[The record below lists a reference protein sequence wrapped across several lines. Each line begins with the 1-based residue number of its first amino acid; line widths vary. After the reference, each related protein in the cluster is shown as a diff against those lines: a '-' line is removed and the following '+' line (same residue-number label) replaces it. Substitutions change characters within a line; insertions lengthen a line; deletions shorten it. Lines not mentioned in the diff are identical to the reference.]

1 MKPFVCVRIKRNLSY
16 RGQLFIGR
24 REGFV
29 TRWTTSRRRQ
39 NVETKR
45 PRWCPPTT
53 TVTTWNLLRRRRP
66 RITKNLFRLDRDRYE
81 NKFFFFL
88 RASTAEAL
96 LPNARGRGQTRL
108 SFFLST
114 RLSLQRE
121 ALSTEAAW
129 TLRDMP
135 WLYLPSLSVTV
146 SLSIYHFMCLF
157 LSNCLVLSTFSIHVK
172 RKTHCRASLSFFYKK
187 I

>member
-108 SFFLST
+108 SFFRRGCRCSERHFQR
-114 RLSLQRE
+114 RLHGRC
-121 ALSTEAAW
+121 
-129 TLRDMP
+129 
-135 WLYLPSLSVTV
+135 VTCHD
-146 SLSIYHFMCLF
+146 SIFPLFLLLCLF
-157 LSNCLVLSTFSIHVK
+157 LF
-172 RKTHCRASLSFFYKK
+172 ASLCLCFYL
-187 I
+187 IVWVFLLSLFMVW